1 MNKKLVLTGLA
12 AMLKKPDSPFFG
24 NQIQLLTPVGLLSGD
39 FVWSDDNKPAAV
51 ASMRLA
57 LKLISQAIPDN
68 NRPNSGSPDK
78 TDKPHLIGDEQ
89 SVSVASLERI
99 PQSVSPCSTSTRYST
114 SSDAWMSRQYPYPMP
129 PAAKAMVRRMP
140 IFAHR
145 IRNNNGFFFM
155 SFILPV
161 V

>member
-1 MNKKLVLTGLA
+1 MNKKLVLMGLA
-12 AMLKKPDSPFFG
+12 TMLKEPDSPFFG

-89 SVSVASLERI
+89 SVLLKNVTLYSGAQTAHIAVLMVY
-99 PQSVSPCSTSTRYST
+99 VSDIIGISIGNAEYTP
-114 SSDAWMSRQYPYPMP
+114 
-129 PAAKAMVRRMP
+129 
-140 IFAHR
+140 
-145 IRNNNGFFFM
+145 
-155 SFILPV
+155 
-161 V
+161 

>member
-12 AMLKKPDSPFFG
+12 AMLKEPDSPFFG

-39 FVWSDDNKPAAV
+39 FVWSDDKKPAAV

-89 SVSVASLERI
+89 SVLLKNVTLYSGAQTTHISVLMVYI
-99 PQSVSPCSTSTRYST
+99 
-114 SSDAWMSRQYPYPMP
+114 SDIIGISIGNAEYTP
-129 PAAKAMVRRMP
+129 
-140 IFAHR
+140 
-145 IRNNNGFFFM
+145 
-155 SFILPV
+155 
-161 V
+161 

>member
-12 AMLKKPDSPFFG
+12 AMLKEPDSPFFG

-39 FVWSDDNKPAAV
+39 FVWSDDKKPAAV

-78 TDKPHLIGDEQ
+78 ADKPHLIGDEQ
-89 SVSVASLERI
+89 SVLLKNVTLYSGAQTAHIAVLMVY
-99 PQSVSPCSTSTRYST
+99 VSDIIGISIGNAEYTP
-114 SSDAWMSRQYPYPMP
+114 
-129 PAAKAMVRRMP
+129 
-140 IFAHR
+140 
-145 IRNNNGFFFM
+145 
-155 SFILPV
+155 
-161 V
+161 